1 MGTIYI
7 EEYGSVGS
15 DANRN
20 APVSD
25 LKTLLALTKDAT
37 TSTTAESVTLGIN
50 TRQIT
55 VQAVEAHRVCLET
68 DTTATLYAF
77 IPAGERRDFGVPKGA
92 VLYYELDA

>member
-20 APVSD
+20 APISD

-37 TSTTAESVTLGIN
+37 TSATAESITLGLN

-55 VQAVEAHRVCLET
+55 IYAVEAHRVCLGS
-68 DTTATLYAF
+68 DTTSSVYAF
-77 IPAGERRDFGVPKGA
+77 IPEGQTRDFGVPKGA